1 MAMDK
6 IKLLI
11 VDDHPAFNKG
21 LRHMLEEEED
31 LECVGQAVDGVSA
44 IKLAKRLKPDVVLL
58 DVSMPKLNGT
68 QAAKEISKH
77 CPNTAIIMLSAFD
90 YEAFVLASLR
100 AGARGY
106 LLKTAPMEKIISAI
120 RLVHKGGSVLDI
132 KVTDKL
138 VNHLRLKG
146 SDVDRPVSNKMGFE
160 MLHPRELEIIDL
172 AAKGMSNKEIANEL
186 TISERTVQTHMVN
199 IFRKLG
205 ATSRTQ
211 AVLYALRKG
220 WIELDET
227 HRTL

>member
-1 MAMDK
+1 MDK

-21 LRHMLEEEED
+21 LRRILDEEED
-31 LECVGQAVDGVSA
+31 MECVGQAADGIAAVR
-44 IKLAKRLKPDVVLL
+44 LAKRLKPDVVLL

-77 CPNTAIIMLSAFD
+77 CPNIAIIMLSAFD

-106 LLKTAPMEKIISAI
+106 LLKTAPMEKITSAI

-138 VNHLRLKG
+138 VNHLRLRG
-146 SDVDRPVSNKMGFE
+146 ADVDRHTRNKMGFE
-160 MLHPRELEIIDL
+160 MLHPREFEIIDL

-227 HRTL
+227 HRKL